1 MAHFTEPPRRLIV
14 AMTGASGSIFGV
26 RLLQK
31 LRGTGIETHL
41 VMSRWAARTLVHE
54 TPYTPEQVQKL
65 ADVVHPLTDQGASIS
80 SGSFLTMGMV
90 VVPCS
95 ARTLAAIAH
104 GIGDNLI
111 HRAAD
116 VVLKERRKLVL
127 AVRESPLSEIHLENM
142 LKLSRMGVVIS
153 PPLPAFYTR
162 PASIDEMVDHS
173 VSRIL
178 DQLGIHLDANRWS
191 GEMEAAS
198 ERPTDAL
205 AWTSTRR
212 SGRSSPSAFFTII
225 AIALPFRIRSQS
237 TGEKLDRTQEGI
249 VDDDCAA
256 ARRPCCSGASVIAFM
271 ISPASMAWSSLPLP
285 AVAALGR
292 RRHRR
297 DHARSSALDA
307 AQPRPEPDRHRR
319 DAAGAHAGHA
329 RTVSVGPP
337 PVLRLHGAV
346 H

>member
-1 MAHFTEPPRRLIV
+1 VGHFTEPPKRLIV

-31 LRGTGIETHL
+31 LAGTGIETHL

-65 ADVVHPLTDQGASIS
+65 ADVVHPLTDQGAPIS

-116 VVLKERRKLVL
+116 VILKERRKLVL
-127 AVRESPLSEIHLENM
+127 AVRESPFSEIHLENM
-142 LKLSRMGVVIS
+142 LKLSRIGVVIS

-178 DQLGIHLDANRWS
+178 DQIGIHLDVNRWS
-191 GEMEAAS
+191 GEMEAAIRDS
-198 ERPTDAL
+198 E
-205 AWTSTRR
+205 
-212 SGRSSPSAFFTII
+212 
-225 AIALPFRIRSQS
+225 
-237 TGEKLDRTQEGI
+237 
-249 VDDDCAA
+249 
-256 ARRPCCSGASVIAFM
+256 
-271 ISPASMAWSSLPLP
+271 
-285 AVAALGR
+285 
-292 RRHRR
+292 
-297 DHARSSALDA
+297 
-307 AQPRPEPDRHRR
+307 
-319 DAAGAHAGHA
+319 
-329 RTVSVGPP
+329 
-337 PVLRLHGAV
+337 
-346 H
+346 